1 MDLLSLFVFRPNK
14 LERPSGI
21 PFYAYNVSENTLKRL
36 EDELAQPKCSD
47 STRVKLLAFV
57 ASERFR
63 RNYKDQAWS
72 WADCGSVVAR
82 LREKRGNIAFNEL
95 MQESLA
101 YWGLKPL
108 VDHGRKLCLASVVT
122 YGGFPVA
129 FLSRQSP
136 LRALLRSLLR
146 KRIASGADELRRAAN
161 LLVPA
166 SGLPNAFKL
175 SPFFVGL
182 CVDLVDAVANLALKV
197 GETPLHLELLNRE
210 QPGWKRTLPLSFDGN
225 DAEHLV
231 AELLNVA
238 ADAAG
243 HDGSGFSFIRSIV
256 RVRDSWTPSVQ
267 VADLPPRL
275 TLPDE
280 CTEPMYRLQVLVE
293 GEVVQELARLVR
305 QNDNRYVAFPRLTR
319 RDLQL
324 DPSFAATS
332 STLSMQVADERTS
345 ISLPSDGGD
354 PLDDD
359 MPWVFAST
367 SEDGAANGGAHGEL
381 IGVGSVRTRL
391 PCALVAICD
400 TWEVVNGTWQQV
412 GLMQPND
419 GNASRQVLLVEGR
432 VLIDAGDAGEF
443 TIGCG
448 ATEDSPTLR
457 ITGSHVGATSP
468 ATRRIFRG
476 EPRVS
481 AVPAAENL
489 TIEWRSVGGGHQRTW
504 SSDLHRARGLV
515 RYRLCDGD
523 ASVAEARALVLP
535 EGFTTHS
542 SRTTVDVVLG
552 PGWHVEAPG
561 PVVPYGETWRITRP
575 AGDKSAE
582 LELLLGSP
590 YCAKPVVV
598 RVPVF
603 TPGEGF
609 RRLIDRSPA
618 PKRLTVSALSE
629 YVAYSSAPRESLWLT
644 LNGKAS
650 FPYRLRAR
658 EGSAG
663 CQMPLSLIQNDVREF
678 RYSSDEVDTPL
689 TLSIGQTS
697 LEVAP
702 QRLLRAGRQIR
713 LQEARDLSGELRLRH
728 LSLEHECLLEQSDE
742 QERAWSLPED
752 FPAGW
757 AIVSAMEVGVRP
769 LAVRFGEEQAPTP
782 GHSEG
787 FRHLV
792 QLDGKNEERVAQL
805 SQHLKEVLDEVSS
818 EASREELE
826 YLRLWLM
833 RFDDLPTDYLDVF
846 KAIASSPSDALRL
859 MAYSYGGP
867 TFDALS
873 AKLRHIPLYWQ
884 LASKRSWDGF
894 FPWWSGL
901 LGEEQPGLTQ
911 SVVEQLASAQ
921 LETMALDAHLAAMYH
936 GFLTQHLMGQVERS
950 PPHRALFTRMVTQCK
965 QTWRNR
971 VASLA
976 EDFHGAAFPW
986 LESVWSVADD
996 LRDTC
1001 TLDTGFPGAVS
1012 WIEPVLVA
1020 PLVAAWVA
1028 HDGTPVSD
1036 ELRRQTAYVRHLGSA
1051 EFDTLYAYAAMLLEQ
1066 IS

>member
-1 MDLLSLFVFRPNK
+1 MDLLALVVFRPNK
-14 LERPSGI
+14 LEQPSGI
-21 PFYAYNVSENTLKRL
+21 PFYAYNVSERSLQRL
-36 EDELAQPKCSD
+36 EDELAHTRCTD
-47 STRVKLLAFV
+47 LVRVKLLAFV

-63 RNYKDQAWS
+63 RSYKDHAWS

-82 LREKRGNIAFNEL
+82 LREKRGNGAFNGL
-95 MQESLA
+95 MHESLK

-108 VDHGRKLCLASVVT
+108 VAHGRKLCLASVVA

-136 LRALLRSLLR
+136 LRALLRALLR
-146 KRIASGADELRRAAN
+146 KRMASGSDELRRAAN
-161 LLVPA
+161 VLIPA

-182 CVDLVDAVANLALKV
+182 CVDLVDAVANLALNV
-197 GETPLHLELLNRE
+197 GDSSLHLDLLNSK

-243 HDGSGFSFIRSIV
+243 RNVSGVSFIRSIV
-256 RVRDSWTPSVQ
+256 RVRENWTPSVQ

-275 TLPDE
+275 SLPDE

-305 QNDNRYVAFPRLTR
+305 QNDNRYVAFPRLTQ

-324 DPSFAATS
+324 DPSFAETS
-332 STLSMQVADERTS
+332 STLAMQIANERTS
-345 ISLPSDGGD
+345 ISLSSDGGE

-367 SEDGAANGGAHGEL
+367 SESDAANSEARAEL
-381 IGVGSVRTRL
+381 IGVGSIRTRL
-391 PCALVAICD
+391 SYALVAICD
-400 TWEVVNGTWQQV
+400 TWEVVHGTWQQV
-412 GLMQPND
+412 GFMQPSN
-419 GNASRQVLLVEGR
+419 GNAPRRILLVEGT
-432 VLIDAGDAGEF
+432 VLIDAGEAGEF
-443 TIGCG
+443 TVKCG

-476 EPRVS
+476 EARVS
-481 AVPAAENL
+481 AVPGAENL
-489 TIEWRSVGGGHQRTW
+489 TIEWRSMGDGHQRTW
-504 SSDLHRARGLV
+504 SSSLQRAQGLV

-523 ASVAEARALVLP
+523 ESVAEARALLLP
-535 EGFTTHS
+535 QAFTTHS
-542 SRTTVDVVLG
+542 SRMTVDVVLG
-552 PGWHVEAPG
+552 QGWRIESPRGAVQH
-561 PVVPYGETWRITRP
+561 GETWRITRP
-575 AGDKSAE
+575 AGDNSAE
-582 LELLLGSP
+582 IELLLGSL
-590 YCAKPVVV
+590 YCAKSVVL
-598 RVPVF
+598 RIPVF

-609 RRLIDRSPA
+609 RRLIDRIPA

-629 YVAYSSAPRESLWLT
+629 YVAYSSAPSESLWLT
-644 LNGKAS
+644 LNGKTN
-650 FPYRLRAR
+650 FPYRLKAR
-658 EGSAG
+658 EGLTG

-678 RYSSDEVDTPL
+678 RYSGDEVDPPL

-697 LEVAP
+697 LQVAP
-702 QRLLRAGRQIR
+702 QRLLRVGHQIR

-728 LSLEHECLLEQSDE
+728 LSLEHECVLVQSDE
-742 QERAWSLPED
+742 QERTWSLPED

-769 LAVRFGEEQAPTP
+769 LAVRFGEEQAITQ
-782 GHSEG
+782 GHPES
-787 FRHLV
+787 FRHLL
-792 QLDGKNEERVAQL
+792 QLDGTNAERVARL
-805 SQHLKEVLDEVSS
+805 SQHLKEALDGVSS
-818 EASREELE
+818 EASRDELE

-833 RFDDLPTDYLDVF
+833 RFDDLPIDYLDVF
-846 KAIASSPSDALRL
+846 KAIASSPYDATRL
-859 MAYSYGGP
+859 MAYSCGGP
-867 TFDALS
+867 TFNALS
-873 AKLRHIPLYWQ
+873 AKLRHVPLYWQ
-884 LASKRSWDGF
+884 LAPKRSWNGF
-894 FPWWSGL
+894 FRWWTGL
-901 LGEEQPGLTQ
+901 LGEEQPELTQ
-911 SVVEQLASAQ
+911 SIAEQLASAQ
-921 LETMALDAHLAAMYH
+921 LETMALDAHLATMYH
-936 GFLTQHLMGQVERS
+936 GFLTQHLMGQVDHS
-950 PPHRALFTRMVTQCK
+950 PAHRAMFTGCVTEYK
-965 QTWRNR
+965 QVWRNK
-971 VASLA
+971 VAMLA
-976 EDFHGAAFPW
+976 EDFHGATFPW
-986 LESVWSVADD
+986 LESIWSVAGDI
-996 LRDTC
+996 RDKG

-1028 HDGTPVSD
+1028 HDGSPVPD
-1036 ELRRQTAYVRHLGSA
+1036 ELRRQTAYVRHLGNT